1 MKENMKNKKFP
12 YVKLYV
18 RVVLYGITL
27 GLAVLSMISI
37 RQDNMFPSV
46 LKNSVYAMTGIT
58 FFISAFYIALE
69 IPKLKKIIRKM
80 VQTYEWMW
88 RIVSDMEYRIMIF
101 AAASFFFNVI
111 FAGFNGVIGWLSH
124 SPWFGTLAAYYIL
137 LGAMRYDWLR
147 QNNPQI
153 TERRKEKRVTSQKQI
168 CILYGVLFI
177 FMAVVLGGA
186 VILLVHLEG
195 DKEYPG
201 VVIYAVAA
209 YAFYKIIVSAM
220 NMIKARKRR
229 ALSMIIIRD
238 IGYIDACVSI
248 LTLQTA
254 LLSAFSIHQEK
265 FTKMMN
271 GMTGGAVSLMI
282 LILGLY
288 YIRKAKE

>member
-111 FAGFNGVIGWLSH
+111 FAGFNGVIG
-124 SPWFGTLAAYYIL
+124 
-137 LGAMRYDWLR
+137 
-147 QNNPQI
+147 
-153 TERRKEKRVTSQKQI
+153 
-168 CILYGVLFI
+168 
-177 FMAVVLGGA
+177 
-186 VILLVHLEG
+186 
-195 DKEYPG
+195 
-201 VVIYAVAA
+201 
-209 YAFYKIIVSAM
+209 
-220 NMIKARKRR
+220 
-229 ALSMIIIRD
+229 
-238 IGYIDACVSI
+238 
-248 LTLQTA
+248 
-254 LLSAFSIHQEK
+254 
-265 FTKMMN
+265 
-271 GMTGGAVSLMI
+271 
-282 LILGLY
+282 
-288 YIRKAKE
+288 

>member
-1 MKENMKNKKFP
+1 
-12 YVKLYV
+12 
-18 RVVLYGITL
+18 
-27 GLAVLSMISI
+27 
-37 RQDNMFPSV
+37 
-46 LKNSVYAMTGIT
+46 
-58 FFISAFYIALE
+58 
-69 IPKLKKIIRKM
+69 
-80 VQTYEWMW
+80 
-88 RIVSDMEYRIMIF
+88 
-101 AAASFFFNVI
+101 
-111 FAGFNGVIGWLSH
+111 
-124 SPWFGTLAAYYIL
+124 
-137 LGAMRYDWLR
+137 
-147 QNNPQI
+147 
-153 TERRKEKRVTSQKQI
+153 
-168 CILYGVLFI
+168 
-177 FMAVVLGGA
+177 MAVVLGGA

-195 DKEYPG
+195 GKEYPG